1 MARFESNRF
10 KSSSESGVFLL
21 DPEDRALLAACND
34 ACAREE
40 EEAEAHRRFLK
51 IAREL
56 PAVRLEKV
64 MQIRRLIASGDY
76 VTEEKLQATVDRL
89 LAALSGR

>member
-1 MARFESNRF
+1 MNSFENGYR
-10 KSSSESGVFLL
+10 SSSESGVFLL
-21 DPEDRALLAACND
+21 DPEDRALLRACAD
-34 ACAREE
+34 ACSREE

-64 MQIRRLIASGDY
+64 MQIRRMIANGDY

-89 LAALSGR
+89 LQALSPR